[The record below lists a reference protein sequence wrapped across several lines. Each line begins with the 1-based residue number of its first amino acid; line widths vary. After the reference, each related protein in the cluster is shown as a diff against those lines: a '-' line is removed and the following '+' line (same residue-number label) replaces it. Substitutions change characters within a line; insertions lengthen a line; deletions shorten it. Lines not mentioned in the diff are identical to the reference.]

1 MITTRTANQCGKA
14 DYGWLQ
20 ARYTFSFGHYFD
32 PKFLNYRA
40 LRVLNQE
47 VLAPQ
52 AEFQPKSYPH
62 VDILNIILQGEA
74 RYRDSE
80 GNHFH
85 AKQGD
90 CLLFSARRGISYSE
104 LNPSDEIPLTRL
116 QLWLNACPQQE
127 PLPLQRKILSGN
139 VLPDETLTL
148 LASPTSENH
157 SMTLRQQVWISYLV
171 VKDRASQILPLR
183 GKHAYLQSISGNA
196 RISGRMGNN
205 GVENRGVEM
214 RCGDGIFI
222 QEEQEVTLL
231 ADTPFRGLLID
242 LAD

>member
-1 MITTRTANQCGKA
+1 MIITRTANQCGTA

-47 VLAPQ
+47 ILAPK

-74 RYRDSE
+74 QYHDSE
-80 GNHFH
+80 GNHIY
-85 AKQGD
+85 AQQGD
-90 CLLFSARRGISYSE
+90 CLLFSARQGISYSE
-104 LNPSDEIPLTRL
+104 HNPSDKIPLTRL

-127 PLPLQRKILSGN
+127 TQPLQRK
-139 VLPDETLTL
+139 VLPNRPLTL
-148 LASPTSENH
+148 LASPTSENN
-157 SMTLRQQVWISYLV
+157 SMHLRQQVWISYLV
-171 VKDRASQILPLR
+171 VKNRDNQILSLR

-196 RISGRMGNN
+196 RINGNKN
-205 GVENRGVEM
+205 SDLEIK
-214 RCGDGIFI
+214 CGDGVFI
-222 QEEQEVTLL
+222 QEEQEVILQ
-231 ADTPFRGLLID
+231 ADPLFRGLLID

>member
-1 MITTRTANQCGKA
+1 MMITRTTKQCGKA

-47 VLAPQ
+47 VLAPN
-52 AEFQPKSYPH
+52 AEFQPKSYPN

-74 RYRDSE
+74 QYRDSE

-90 CLLFSARRGISYSE
+90 CLLFSARQGISYSE
-104 LNPSDEIPLTRL
+104 RNSSAKIPLTRL

-127 PLPLQRKILSGN
+127 PLPLQHK
-139 VLPDETLTL
+139 VLPNVPLTL
-148 LASPTSENH
+148 LASPASENN
-157 SMTLRQQVWISYLV
+157 SMYLRQQVWISYLA
-171 VKDRASQILPLR
+171 VKSHDRQTLALR

-196 RISGRMGNN
+196 RIHGNKN
-205 GVENRGVEM
+205 NNLEIK
-214 RCGDGIFI
+214 CGDGVFI

>member
-1 MITTRTANQCGKA
+1 MIITRTANQCGKA

-47 VLAPQ
+47 VLAPK

-62 VDILNIILQGEA
+62 VDVLNIVLQGEA
-74 RYRDSE
+74 EYRDSE

-85 AKQGD
+85 ARQGD
-90 CLLFSARRGISYSE
+90 CLLFSARQGIRYSE
-104 LNPSDEIPLTRL
+104 HNISDTIPLTRL

-127 PLPLQRKILSGN
+127 TQPLQRK
-139 VLPDETLTL
+139 VLPDQPLTL
-148 LASPTSENH
+148 LASPTSENN
-157 SMTLRQQVWISYLV
+157 SMSLRQQVWISYLEL
-171 VKDRASQILPLR
+171 KPHGSQILALR

-196 RISGRMGNN
+196 ITAVHKHDN
-205 GVENRGVEM
+205 VKIK
-214 RCGDGIFI
+214 CGDGAFI
-222 QEEQEVTLL
+222 QEEQNVILQAE
-231 ADTPFRGLLID
+231 TPFRGLLID

>member
-1 MITTRTANQCGKA
+1 MITMRTENQCGKA

-32 PKFLNYRA
+32 PKFLNYRT

-47 VLAPQ
+47 VLAPK

-62 VDILNIILQGEA
+62 VDVLNIILQGEA
-74 RYRDSE
+74 QYRDSE
-80 GNHFH
+80 GNNFH
-85 AKQGD
+85 ARQGD
-90 CLLFSARRGISYSE
+90 CLLFSARRGIRYSE
-104 LNPSDEIPLTRL
+104 HNTSDTRPLTRL

-127 PLPLQRKILSGN
+127 ARPLQHITLLNK
-139 VLPDETLTL
+139 PLTL

-157 SMTLRQQVWISYLV
+157 SMHLRQQVWISYLV
-171 VKDRASQILPLR
+171 LKPHDSQILSLR

-196 RISGRMGNN
+196 ITHGNQSREVKIN
-205 GVENRGVEM
+205 
-214 RCGDGIFI
+214 CGDGVFI
-222 QEEQEVTLL
+222 QEEQEVLL
-231 ADTPFRGLLID
+231 QAETPFRGLLID

>member
-1 MITTRTANQCGKA
+1 MIIMRTANQCGKA

-32 PKFLNYRA
+32 PNFLNYRA

-47 VLAPQ
+47 VLAPK

-74 RYRDSE
+74 QYRDSE
-80 GNHFH
+80 GNHVH

-90 CLLFSARRGISYSE
+90 CLLFSTRHGVSYSE
-104 LNPSDEIPLTRL
+104 HNTSDKVPLTRL
-116 QLWLNACPQQE
+116 QLWLNACSQQE
-127 PLPLQRKILSGN
+127 PQPLQRKTLTN
-139 VLPDETLTL
+139 KPLTL
-148 LASPTSENH
+148 LASPTSEDN
-157 SMTLRQQVWISYLV
+157 SMLLRQQVWISYLV
-171 VKDRASQILPLR
+171 VKNRDSQRLPLR
-183 GKHAYLQSISGNA
+183 GNHAYLQSISGNA
-196 RISGRMGNN
+196 RVNSNKVN
-205 GVENRGVEM
+205 GHQNTDVEIK
-214 RCGDGIFI
+214 CGDGIFI
-222 QEEQEVTLL
+222 QEEQEITLL